1 MHPMC
6 IEGSRHPVDTLDC
19 VVLIGIV
26 EGQIPVVSAHLAV
39 PVPRAALAVLSIPEV
54 PVAQIPVVSAHLT
67 VPVPGAALVLSI
79 PGVIISVESSE
90 LEGVDDGNGVI
101 NFARRALKRLS
112 KFFLDIPAVTAKM
125 MKTW

>member
-67 VPVPGAALVLSI
+67 VPVPGAALAVLSI
-79 PGVIISVESSE
+79 PGVIISIESSE
-90 LEGVDDGNGVI
+90 GGDGVI

-112 KFFLDIPAVTAKM
+112 ISFDMTVVTDNKIL
-125 MKTW
+125 KNW

>member
-19 VVLIGIV
+19 VVLIGIIEV
-26 EGQIPVVSAHLAV
+26 PVAQIPVVSAHLTV
-39 PVPRAALAVLSIPEV
+39 PVPGAALVVLSIPEV

-67 VPVPGAALVLSI
+67 VPVPGAALAVLSI
-79 PGVIISVESSE
+79 PGVIISIESSE
-90 LEGVDDGNGVI
+90 GGDGVI

-112 KFFLDIPAVTAKM
+112 ISFDMTVVTDNKIL
-125 MKTW
+125 KNW

>member
-39 PVPRAALAVLSIPEV
+39 PVPGAALAVLSIPEV

-67 VPVPGAALVLSI
+67 VPVPGAALAVLSI
-79 PGVIISVESSE
+79 PGVIISIESSE
-90 LEGVDDGNGVI
+90 GGDGVI

-112 KFFLDIPAVTAKM
+112 ISFDMTVVTDNKIL
-125 MKTW
+125 KNW

>member
-26 EGQIPVVSAHLAV
+26 EGQIPVVSAHL
-39 PVPRAALAVLSIPEV
+39 
-54 PVAQIPVVSAHLT
+54 T
-67 VPVPGAALVLSI
+67 VPVPGAALAVLSI
-79 PGVIISVESSE
+79 PGVIISIESSE
-90 LEGVDDGNGVI
+90 GGDGVI

-112 KFFLDIPAVTAKM
+112 RSCDMTVVTDNKIL
-125 MKTW
+125 KNW